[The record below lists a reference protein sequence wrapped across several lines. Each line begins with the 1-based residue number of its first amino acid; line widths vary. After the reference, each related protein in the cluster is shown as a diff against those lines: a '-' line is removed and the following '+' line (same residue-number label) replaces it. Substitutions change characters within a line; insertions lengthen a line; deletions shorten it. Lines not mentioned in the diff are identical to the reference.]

1 MTQSFDA
8 VAHCKTL
15 FFLDILIN
23 QHTDLFLEELCL
35 FEILLF
41 VSNVLSMLKL
51 LSLVM
56 VSGRLGL
63 VLNLSPFLLLC

>member
-15 FFLDILIN
+15 LFLDVLIN
-23 QHTDLFLEELCL
+23 QLTDLFLEELCL
-35 FEILLF
+35 FEILIF

-51 LSLVM
+51 LGLVM